1 MDNAEALDQSQS
13 GLLNQVRKIVKKQ
26 HFNTRTEQ
34 TYQHW
39 ITQYIFFNDLKNPAL
54 LSEENVKE
62 FLGYLAQKLGLS
74 RAKLNQA
81 REALTFLY
89 DKVLNQPLQF
99 MAERTGRDAVRA
111 LPQK

>member
-13 GLLNQVRKIVKKQ
+13 GLLYQVQKIVKKQ

-54 LSEENVKE
+54 LSENNVQK
-62 FLGYLAQKLGLS
+62 FLNYLAVKIGLS

-81 REALTFLY
+81 KEALTFLY
-89 DKVLNQPLQF
+89 DKVLHKPL
-99 MAERTGRDAVRA
+99 R
-111 LPQK
+111 LLSK

>member
-13 GLLNQVRKIVKKQ
+13 GLLQQVRKVVKKQ

-54 LSEENVKE
+54 LSENNVKE
-62 FLGYLAQKLGLS
+62 FLGYLANKVGLS
-74 RAKLNQA
+74 RAKLNQVK
-81 REALTFLY
+81 EALSFLY
-89 DKVLNQPLQF
+89 EKVLNKPLGIPHK
-99 MAERTGRDAVRA
+99 RT
-111 LPQK
+111 

>member
-13 GLLNQVRKIVKKQ
+13 GLLYQVQKIVKKQ

-54 LSEENVKE
+54 LSENNVQK
-62 FLGYLAQKLGLS
+62 FLNYLAVKIGLS

-81 REALTFLY
+81 KEALTFLY
-89 DKVLNQPLQF
+89 DKVLHKPLRL
-99 MAERTGRDAVRA
+99 MPNR
-111 LPQK
+111 

>member
-13 GLLNQVRKIVKKQ
+13 GLLYQVQKVVKKQ

-39 ITQYIFFNDLKNPAL
+39 ITQYIFFNDLKNPEQ
-54 LSEENVKE
+54 LSENNVQE

-81 REALTFLY
+81 KEALTFLY
-89 DKVLNQPLQF
+89 DKVLNKPLRLV
-99 MAERTGRDAVRA
+99 A
-111 LPQK
+111 PS

>member
-1 MDNAEALDQSQS
+1 MDNAETLDQSQS
-13 GLLNQVRKIVKKQ
+13 GLLNQIQKIVKKQ

-54 LSEENVKE
+54 LSESNVQK
-62 FLGYLAQKLGLS
+62 FLNYLAVNIGLS

-81 REALTFLY
+81 KEALTFLY
-89 DKVLNQPLQF
+89 DKVLHKPLRL
-99 MAERTGRDAVRA
+99 MA
-111 LPQK
+111 K

>member
-13 GLLNQVRKIVKKQ
+13 GLLYQVQKIVEKQ

-39 ITQYIFFNDLKNPAL
+39 ITQYIFFNDLKNPAS
-54 LSEENVKE
+54 LSENNVQK
-62 FLGYLAQKLGLS
+62 FLNYLAVNIGLS

-81 REALTFLY
+81 KEALAFLY
-89 DKVLNQPLQF
+89 DKVLHKPL
-99 MAERTGRDAVRA
+99 R
-111 LPQK
+111 LISK